1 MDDKLDSSKVSPPQ
15 SIIIQAAN
23 PDNVNDVS
31 SFTTFPGAQ
40 RKRNKSGFK
49 KANRVIDKSKK
60 KNQVIDKSKK
70 KNQVIDKRK
79 KKKQVIDKRKKK
91 KQVIDKRKK
100 KKQVIDK
107 RKKKKQVTISVDE
120 GPSGELLVS
129 SLLMIIISTVGPFWY
144 SSELGGILGPF
155 LVCNGNAFGFILL
168 GVYSAQYGKWKKS
181 SEANTSALFSNLISA
196 VAFIVAVIFVILWL
210 MFVTY

>member
-91 KQVIDKRKK
+91 KQV
-100 KKQVIDK
+100 
-107 RKKKKQVTISVDE
+107 TISVDE

-129 SLLMIIISTVGPFWY
+129 SLLMIIISTVGSFRY
-144 SSELGGILGPF
+144 SSELGVIWGPF

>member
-15 SIIIQAAN
+15 RIIIQAAN
-23 PDNVNDVS
+23 PDNVNDTS
-31 SFTTFPGAQ
+31 NAATFPGAQ

-49 KANRVIDKSKK
+49 KAN
-60 KNQVIDKSKK
+60 QVIDKSKK
-70 KNQVIDKRK
+70 KKQVIDKNK
-79 KKKQVIDKRKKK
+79 KKKQVIDKSKKK
-91 KQVIDKRKK
+91 KQG
-100 KKQVIDK
+100 
-107 RKKKKQVTISVDE
+107 TISVDE

-129 SLLMIIISTVGPFWY
+129 SLLMIIISTVGSFRY
-144 SSELGGILGPF
+144 SSELGVIWGPF

>member
-31 SFTTFPGAQ
+31 SFATFPGAQ

-49 KANRVIDKSKK
+49 KANQVIDKSKKK

-70 KNQVIDKRK
+70 KKQLIDKSK
-79 KKKQVIDKRKKK
+79 KKKQGI
-91 KQVIDKRKK
+91 
-100 KKQVIDK
+100 
-107 RKKKKQVTISVDE
+107 ISVDE

-129 SLLMIIISTVGPFWY
+129 SLLMIIISTIAVFTDIEGDLLWC
-144 SSELGGILGPF
+144 LM
-155 LVCNGNAFGFILL
+155 CNGNAIGFILL

>member
-15 SIIIQAAN
+15 RIIIQAAD

-31 SFTTFPGAQ
+31 SFATFPGAQ

-49 KANRVIDKSKK
+49 KAN
-60 KNQVIDKSKK
+60 QVIDKSKEK
-70 KNQVIDKRK
+70 KKQVIDKSK
-79 KKKQVIDKRKKK
+79 EKKKQVIDKRKKK
-91 KQVIDKRKK
+91 KQVIDRSKK
-100 KKQVIDK
+100 KKQG
-107 RKKKKQVTISVDE
+107 TISVDE

-181 SEANTSALFSNLISA
+181 SEENASALFSNLISA

>member
-1 MDDKLDSSKVSPPQ
+1 VSPPQ

-31 SFTTFPGAQ
+31 SFATFPGAQ

-49 KANRVIDKSKK
+49 KAN
-60 KNQVIDKSKK
+60 QVIDKSKE
-70 KNQVIDKRK
+70 
-79 KKKQVIDKRKKK
+79 KKKQVIDKSKEKK

-129 SLLMIIISTVGPFWY
+129 SLLMIIISTVGSFRY
-144 SSELGGILGPF
+144 SSELGVIWGPF

>member
-60 KNQVIDKSKK
+60 KNQVIDK
-70 KNQVIDKRK
+70 
-79 KKKQVIDKRKKK
+79 RKKK

-129 SLLMIIISTVGPFWY
+129 SLLMIIISTVGSFRY
-144 SSELGGILGPF
+144 SSELGVIWGPF

>member
-15 SIIIQAAN
+15 RIIIQAAN
-23 PDNVNDVS
+23 PDNVNDTS
-31 SFTTFPGAQ
+31 NAATFPGAQ

-49 KANRVIDKSKK
+49 KAN
-60 KNQVIDKSKK
+60 QVIDKSKE
-70 KNQVIDKRK
+70 
-79 KKKQVIDKRKKK
+79 KKKQG
-91 KQVIDKRKK
+91 
-100 KKQVIDK
+100 
-107 RKKKKQVTISVDE
+107 TISVDE

-181 SEANTSALFSNLISA
+181 SEANASALFSNLIGA
-196 VAFIVAVIFVILWL
+196 VAFIVAVVFVILWL

>member
-15 SIIIQAAN
+15 RIIIQAAD

-31 SFTTFPGAQ
+31 SFATFPGAQ

-49 KANRVIDKSKK
+49 KAN
-60 KNQVIDKSKK
+60 QVIDKSKEK
-70 KNQVIDKRK
+70 KKQVIDKSK
-79 KKKQVIDKRKKK
+79 EKKKQVIDKRKKK
-91 KQVIDKRKK
+91 KQVIDRSKK
-100 KKQVIDK
+100 KKQG
-107 RKKKKQVTISVDE
+107 TISVDE

-129 SLLMIIISTVGPFWY
+129 SLLMIIISTVGSFRY
-144 SSELGGILGPF
+144 SSELGVIWGPF

>member
-15 SIIIQAAN
+15 RIIIQAAD

-31 SFTTFPGAQ
+31 SFATFPGAQ

-49 KANRVIDKSKK
+49 KAN
-60 KNQVIDKSKK
+60 QVIDKSKEK
-70 KNQVIDKRK
+70 KKQVIDKSKEKKKQVTDKRK
-79 KKKQVIDKRKKK
+79 KKKQEIEQRKKK
-91 KQVIDKRKK
+91 KQGA
-100 KKQVIDK
+100 
-107 RKKKKQVTISVDE
+107 ISVDE

-181 SEANTSALFSNLISA
+181 SEANASALFSNLISA

>member
-15 SIIIQAAN
+15 RIIIQAAN
-23 PDNVNDVS
+23 PDNVNDTS
-31 SFTTFPGAQ
+31 NAATFPGAQ

-49 KANRVIDKSKK
+49 KAN
-60 KNQVIDKSKK
+60 QVIDKSKEK
-70 KNQVIDKRK
+70 KKQVIDKSK
-79 KKKQVIDKRKKK
+79 EKKKQVIDKRKKK
-91 KQVIDKRKK
+91 KQVIDKSKK
-100 KKQVIDK
+100 KKQG
-107 RKKKKQVTISVDE
+107 TISVDE

-181 SEANTSALFSNLISA
+181 SEANASALFSNLISA

>member
-31 SFTTFPGAQ
+31 SFATFPGAQ

-49 KANRVIDKSKK
+49 KAN
-60 KNQVIDKSKK
+60 QVIDKSKEK
-70 KNQVIDKRK
+70 KKQVIDKSK
-79 KKKQVIDKRKKK
+79 EKKKQVIDKRKKK
-91 KQVIDKRKK
+91 KQVIDKSKK
-100 KKQVIDK
+100 KKQG
-107 RKKKKQVTISVDE
+107 TISVDE

-181 SEANTSALFSNLISA
+181 SEANASALFSNLISA

>member
-31 SFTTFPGAQ
+31 SFATFPGAQ

-49 KANRVIDKSKK
+49 KAN
-60 KNQVIDKSKK
+60 QVIDKSKE
-70 KNQVIDKRK
+70 
-79 KKKQVIDKRKKK
+79 KKKQVIDKSKEKK

-129 SLLMIIISTVGPFWY
+129 SLLMIIISTVGSFRY
-144 SSELGGILGPF
+144 SSELGVIWGPF

>member
-23 PDNVNDVS
+23 PDNVNDTS
-31 SFTTFPGAQ
+31 NAATFPSAQ

-49 KANRVIDKSKK
+49 KANQVIDKSKKK

-70 KNQVIDKRK
+70 KKQLIDKSK
-79 KKKQVIDKRKKK
+79 KKKQGI
-91 KQVIDKRKK
+91 
-100 KKQVIDK
+100 
-107 RKKKKQVTISVDE
+107 ISVDE

-129 SLLMIIISTVGPFWY
+129 SLLMIIISTVGFFFIDT
-144 SSELGGILGPF
+144 GFIADDF
-155 LVCNGNAFGFILL
+155 MCCLVCNGNSIGLVLL
-168 GVYSAQYGKWKKS
+168 GTYSAQYGKWKKS
-181 SEANTSALFSNLISA
+181 SEANASALFSNLISA

>member
-49 KANRVIDKSKK
+49 KAN
-60 KNQVIDKSKK
+60 QVIDKSKK
-70 KNQVIDKRK
+70 KKQVIDKNK
-79 KKKQVIDKRKKK
+79 KKKQVIDKSKKK
-91 KQVIDKRKK
+91 KQG
-100 KKQVIDK
+100 
-107 RKKKKQVTISVDE
+107 TISVDE

-129 SLLMIIISTVGPFWY
+129 SLLMIIISTVGFVWY
-144 SSELGGILGPF
+144 SSELGGVLGPF

>member
-100 KKQVIDK
+100 KKQV
-107 RKKKKQVTISVDE
+107 TISVDE

-129 SLLMIIISTVGPFWY
+129 SLLMIIISTVGSFRY
-144 SSELGGILGPF
+144 SSELGVIWGPF

-181 SEANTSALFSNLISA
+181 SEANASALFSNLISA

>member
-31 SFTTFPGAQ
+31 SFATFPGAQ

-49 KANRVIDKSKK
+49 KAN
-60 KNQVIDKSKK
+60 QVIDKSKEK
-70 KNQVIDKRK
+70 KKQVIDKSK
-79 KKKQVIDKRKKK
+79 EKKKQVIDKRKKK
-91 KQVIDKRKK
+91 KQVIDKSKK
-100 KKQVIDK
+100 KKQG
-107 RKKKKQVTISVDE
+107 TISVDE

-129 SLLMIIISTVGPFWY
+129 SLLMIIISTVGSFRY
-144 SSELGGILGPF
+144 SSELGVIWGPF

>member
-15 SIIIQAAN
+15 RIIIQAAN
-23 PDNVNDVS
+23 PDNVNDTS
-31 SFTTFPGAQ
+31 NAATFPGAQ

-49 KANRVIDKSKK
+49 KAN
-60 KNQVIDKSKK
+60 QVIDKSKEK
-70 KNQVIDKRK
+70 KKQVIDKSK
-79 KKKQVIDKRKKK
+79 EKKKQVIDKRKKK

-107 RKKKKQVTISVDE
+107 SKKKKQGTISVDE

-181 SEANTSALFSNLISA
+181 SEANASALFSNLISA

>member
-15 SIIIQAAN
+15 RIIIQAAD
-23 PDNVNDVS
+23 PDNVNDTS
-31 SFTTFPGAQ
+31 NAATFPGAQ

-49 KANRVIDKSKK
+49 KAN
-60 KNQVIDKSKK
+60 QVIDKSKK
-70 KNQVIDKRK
+70 KKQVIDKNK
-79 KKKQVIDKRKKK
+79 KKKQVIDKSKKK
-91 KQVIDKRKK
+91 KQG
-100 KKQVIDK
+100 
-107 RKKKKQVTISVDE
+107 TISVDE

-129 SLLMIIISTVGPFWY
+129 SLLMIIISTVGSFRY
-144 SSELGGILGPF
+144 SSELGVIWGPF

-181 SEANTSALFSNLISA
+181 SEANASALFSNLISA

>member
-15 SIIIQAAN
+15 RIIIQAAD

-31 SFTTFPGAQ
+31 SFATFPGAQ

-49 KANRVIDKSKK
+49 KAN
-60 KNQVIDKSKK
+60 QVIDKSKE
-70 KNQVIDKRK
+70 
-79 KKKQVIDKRKKK
+79 KKKQVIDKSKEKK

-129 SLLMIIISTVGPFWY
+129 SLLMIIISTVGSFRY
-144 SSELGGILGPF
+144 SSELGVIWGPF

>member
-60 KNQVIDKSKK
+60 KKQVIDKSKK

-91 KQVIDKRKK
+91 KQG
-100 KKQVIDK
+100 
-107 RKKKKQVTISVDE
+107 TISVDE

-129 SLLMIIISTVGPFWY
+129 SLLMIIISTVGSFRY
-144 SSELGGILGPF
+144 SSELGVIWGPF

>member
-15 SIIIQAAN
+15 RIIIQAAN
-23 PDNVNDVS
+23 PDNVNDTS
-31 SFTTFPGAQ
+31 NAATFPGAQ

-49 KANRVIDKSKK
+49 KAN
-60 KNQVIDKSKK
+60 QVIDKSKE
-70 KNQVIDKRK
+70 

-91 KQVIDKRKK
+91 KQVIDKSKK
-100 KKQVIDK
+100 KKQG
-107 RKKKKQVTISVDE
+107 TISVDE

-129 SLLMIIISTVGPFWY
+129 SLLMIIISTVGFVWY
-144 SSELGGILGPF
+144 SSELGGVLGPF

-181 SEANTSALFSNLISA
+181 SEANASALFSNLISA

>member
-23 PDNVNDVS
+23 PDNVNDTS
-31 SFTTFPGAQ
+31 NAATFPGAQ

-49 KANRVIDKSKK
+49 KAN
-60 KNQVIDKSKK
+60 QVIDKSKE
-70 KNQVIDKRK
+70 

-107 RKKKKQVTISVDE
+107 SKKKKQGTISVDE

-181 SEANTSALFSNLISA
+181 SEANASALFSNLIGA
-196 VAFIVAVIFVILWL
+196 VAFIVAVVFVILWL